1 MTVNTVHTDWQTHQP
16 APDPRY
22 DHCSPNIVAIYEAM
36 AKRWGCTDIGC
47 YGWRP
52 IRGGTAPSSH
62 GFGAARDIRYD
73 HVGRYEALNSIL
85 PYLIDHSLEL
95 HISAIH
101 DYVGCRIWHAG
112 RTANVAD
119 AHGAWWKAQTPHSQG
134 GGQGMGDAWAT
145 YFHVETTE
153 AGWHDGTE
161 VTERGGVK
169 PVPPI
174 PVPPQPTPGGFVHAT
189 IKLGDQ
195 NADVYAMQMFCKKY
209 ANNTDIVIDGKFGQ
223 ITDTAVRM
231 VQTIFGLTVDGV
243 AGPQTWKAVDTFA
256 NTH

>member
-1 MTVNTVHTDWQTHQP
+1 MTVNTVHTDWQHHTP

-22 DHCSPNIVAIYEAM
+22 DHCSPNLVAIYDAM

-52 IRGGTAPSSH
+52 IRGGTEPSSH

-73 HVGRYEALNSIL
+73 HVGRYVAKDTIL
-85 PYLIDHSLEL
+85 PHLINHSLEF

-112 RTANVAD
+112 R
-119 AHGAWWKAQTPHSQG
+119 GWKDQTPQSAG
-134 GGQGMGDAWAT
+134 GMPGMGQSWAT
-145 YFHVETTE
+145 YFHIETTE
-153 AGWHDGTE
+153 AGWRDNIP
-161 VTERGGVK
+161 VTDRGGVV
-169 PVPPI
+169 PVPPV

-209 ANNTDIVIDGKFGQ
+209 ANNTDIVIDGRFGQ

-243 AGPQTWKAVDTFA
+243 AGPKTWNAVDLFA

>member
-1 MTVNTVHTDWQTHQP
+1 MTEGSTYTNWQTHRP
-16 APDPRY
+16 APDSRLNR
-22 DHCSPNIVAIYEAM
+22 CSPNLMALFDEM

-73 HVGRYEALNSIL
+73 HVGRYVALNTIL
-85 PYLIDHSLEL
+85 PWLIDHSFEF

-112 RTANVAD
+112 R
-119 AHGAWWKAQTPHSQG
+119 GWKAQTPSTTT
-134 GGQGMGDAWAT
+134 GMGQAWAT

-153 AGWHDGTE
+153 AGWWDNTPIANRDGIT
-161 VTERGGVK
+161 
-169 PVPPI
+169 PPSPI

-209 ANNTDIVIDGKFGQ
+209 AGNTDIVIDGKFGQ

-243 AGPQTWKAVDTFA
+243 AGPKTWAAVDTFA

>member
-1 MTVNTVHTDWQTHQP
+1 MTVNQSYTNWQVHSP
-16 APDPRY
+16 APDQRY
-22 DHCSPNIVAIYEAM
+22 SHCSPNLVAIFDAM

-73 HVGRYEALNSIL
+73 HVGRYVALNTIL
-85 PYLIDHSLEL
+85 PYLIGHSLEL

-101 DYVGCRIWHAG
+101 DYVGSRIWHAG
-112 RTANVAD
+112 R
-119 AHGAWWKAQTPHSQG
+119 GWKAHAP
-134 GGQGMGDAWAT
+134 GQGFGEAWAT
-145 YFHVETTE
+145 YFHIETTE
-153 AGWHDGTE
+153 AGWHDNTPVLNRTGIS
-161 VTERGGVK
+161 
-169 PVPPI
+169 PVPPG
-174 PVPPQPTPGGFVHAT
+174 PVPPAPTPGGFVHAT

-231 VQTIFGLTVDGV
+231 VQTIFGLGVDGV
-243 AGPQTWKAVDTFA
+243 AGPKTWAAVDTFA

>member
-1 MTVNTVHTDWQTHQP
+1 MSEGTEYYNWQKHTP
-16 APDPRY
+16 APDPKY
-22 DHCSPNIVAIYEAM
+22 NHCSPNIAAIFDEM

-73 HVGRYEALNSIL
+73 HVGRYVALTTIA
-85 PYLIDHSLEL
+85 PYLIAHSLEL

-112 RTANVAD
+112 R
-119 AHGAWWKAQTPHSQG
+119 GWKDQTPQSAG
-134 GGQGMGDAWAT
+134 GSQGMGQAWAT
-145 YFHVETTE
+145 YFHIETTLS
-153 AGWHDGTE
+153 GWFDNTP
-161 VTERGGVK
+161 VTNRPGIT
-169 PVPPI
+169 PVPI
-174 PVPPQPTPGGFVHAT
+174 PNPNPTPTPGGFVHAT
-189 IKLGDQ
+189 IKLGDK

-209 ANNTDIVIDGKFGQ
+209 AGNTDIVIDGNFGQ

-243 AGPQTWKAVDTFA
+243 AGPQTWKAVDAFA